1 MRRLVPMVMVMVM
14 GVALL
19 ASCGDNAASQPAAA
33 PAAAA
38 TPTTAVETTPPS
50 SNAPS
55 LPASTTVTTV
65 AAPGTTSAAVP
76 EALAFKAPLV
86 GGGELNLAD
95 YAGKPVLLW
104 FWAPT

>member
-1 MRRLVPMVMVMVM
+1 MRCPNQRRPRQWLQHLHPRSS
-14 GVALL
+14 A
-19 ASCGDNAASQPAAA
+19 AAA
-33 PAAAA
+33 PG
-38 TPTTAVETTPPS
+38 S
-50 SNAPS
+50 
-55 LPASTTVTTV
+55 V
-65 AAPGTTSAAVP
+65 AAAVP

>member
-1 MRRLVPMVMVMVM
+1 MRRLVPIMM
-14 GVALL
+14 GVTAL
-19 ASCGDNAASQPAAA
+19 AACGDNAVSQPAAA
-33 PAAAA
+33 PAVAA
-38 TPTTAVETTPPS
+38 TPAPAVAQSPA
-50 SNAPS
+50 SNAPVS
-55 LPASTTVTTV
+55 PASSAA
-65 AAPGTTSAAVP
+65 AAPGSVAAAVP

>member
-1 MRRLVPMVMVMVM
+1 MRRMLPVVI
-14 GVALL
+14 GVAVLV
-19 ASCGDNAASQPAAA
+19 SCGDNGATA
-33 PAAAA
+33 PAATQPPGASPSSAVVQSSSAPQATTLPKSPTAPSAGASTAVVAAA
-38 TPTTAVETTPPS
+38 T
-50 SNAPS
+50 
-55 LPASTTVTTV
+55 
-65 AAPGTTSAAVP
+65 P